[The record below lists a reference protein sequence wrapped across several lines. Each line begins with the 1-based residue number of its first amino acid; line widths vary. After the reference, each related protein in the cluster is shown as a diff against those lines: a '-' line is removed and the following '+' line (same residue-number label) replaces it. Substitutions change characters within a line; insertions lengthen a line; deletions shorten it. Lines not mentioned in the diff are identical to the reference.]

1 MQIRLSKTG
10 KKFGREWI
18 FRNVEHVFEPGSCT
32 AILGANGSGKS
43 TLLQVISGYVIPS
56 EGSVECI
63 ENNVTVPQHEVHKH
77 FSFASPYQEMMEEFT
92 LRESVEFQNRF
103 RQWKNNLSKEDV
115 IEKSGLAHA
124 ADKQIR
130 HYSSGMKQ
138 RARLTM
144 AILAQSDVL
153 LLDEPCS
160 NLDKNAQQWYGEL
173 VNTYRGNQTVIV
185 CSNQITEE
193 YFFCTETL
201 EISHFKPVMA

>member
-1 MQIRLSKTG
+1 MLIRLNKSG

-18 FRNVEHVFEPGSCT
+18 FRNVDHVFEPGSCT

-56 EGSVECI
+56 EGTIEYI
-63 ENNVTVPQHEVHKH
+63 ENNVALPQHDVHRH
-77 FSFASPYQEMMEEFT
+77 FSFASPYQELMEEFT

-103 RQWKNNLSKEDV
+103 RKWKNNLSNEDV
-115 IEKSGLAHA
+115 ISRSGLAHA

-138 RARLTM
+138 RARLIM
-144 AILAQSDVL
+144 AILAESETL
-153 LLDEPCS
+153 LLDEPTS
-160 NLDKNAQQWYGEL
+160 NLDKSAQKWYGDLITEF
-173 VNTYRGNQTVIV
+173 RGNQTVIV

-201 EISHFKPVMA
+201 EISRFKPVSA

>member
-1 MQIRLSKTG
+1 MLIRLNKSG

-18 FRNVEHVFEPGSCT
+18 FRNVDHVFEPGSCT

-56 EGSVECI
+56 EGTIEYI
-63 ENNVTVPQHEVHKH
+63 ENNVSIPQHDVHRH
-77 FSFASPYQEMMEEFT
+77 FSFASPYQELMEEFT

-103 RQWKNNLSKEDV
+103 RKWKNNLTNEDV
-115 IEKSGLAHA
+115 ISRSGLAHA

-138 RARLTM
+138 RARLIM
-144 AILAQSDVL
+144 AILAESETL
-153 LLDEPCS
+153 LLDEPTS
-160 NLDKNAQQWYGEL
+160 NLDKSAQKWYGDLITEF
-173 VNTYRGNQTVIV
+173 RGNQTVIV

-201 EISHFKPVMA
+201 EISRFKPVSA